1 VARCEEHWILEQR
14 EGSVDGPC
22 CQAEQ
27 LLAAVCHVL
36 ALCTEGTEELQW
48 EGARVGG
55 WDAAQASTHTA
66 GFFRGCSCSG
76 VGSGNLH
83 LVGA

>member
-1 VARCEEHWILEQR
+1 MVVHAEGRGEVARCEEHRILEQWK
-14 EGSVDGPC
+14 GSVNGPC

-36 ALCTEGTEELQW
+36 ALCAATVEELQW

-55 WDAAQASTHTA
+55 
-66 GFFRGCSCSG
+66 
-76 VGSGNLH
+76 
-83 LVGA
+83 